1 MQKKLQEIKES
12 SVFQFVVT
20 TIILLSSIIVGVG
33 TYEIGNDLFVR
44 VLFALDTFITI
55 FFIIEILIRFFA
67 ENKKLDF
74 LKVDGTYLI

>member
-33 TYEIGNDLFVR
+33 TYEIGNDLFVG
-44 VLFALDTFITI
+44 FICLT
-55 FFIIEILIRFFA
+55 L
-67 ENKKLDF
+67 L
-74 LKVDGTYLI
+74 